1 MPVKT
6 DDLEQYSR
14 RSCPRIAGIAE
25 RDDEDVTQLVLNL
38 ANRVCVCGGGGGQR
52 LINVILTGPIVLVRK
67 EMQLRQVKPPA
78 DLAAEHQFLDYSIR
92 FIVMV
97 HICSY

>member
-38 ANRVCVCGGGGGQR
+38 ANRVCVCGGGGG
-52 LINVILTGPIVLVRK
+52 K
-67 EMQLRQVKPPA
+67 
-78 DLAAEHQFLDYSIR
+78 D
-92 FIVMV
+92 
-97 HICSY
+97 